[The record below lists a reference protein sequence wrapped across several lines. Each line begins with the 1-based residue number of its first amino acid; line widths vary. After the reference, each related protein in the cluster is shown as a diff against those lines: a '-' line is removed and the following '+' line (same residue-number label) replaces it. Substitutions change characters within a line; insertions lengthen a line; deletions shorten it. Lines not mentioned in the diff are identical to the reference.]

1 MSVTSSGQAGSK
13 NKSSS
18 SSSPAFVAIG
28 GLVTFTVGERVGDK
42 VGLFVGPWVGDLVGT
57 SVGDEVG
64 DILLEGESVGLELG

>member
-18 SSSPAFVAIG
+18 SSPPFVAIG